1 MQIKVPL
8 TASGFLADRYS
19 KYASLNEQYQ
29 GYPII
34 SPPISI
40 REVPAET
47 KSLALSLLDYDAVPV
62 SGFVWIHWLAANFAP
77 DVTEIPEDSSQ
88 HPQFNF
94 VQGRN
99 SNAGGLIHQSDP
111 TIYQHY
117 VGPQPPDRTHQYQ
130 LTVYALKQPLELQ
143 SGFWFNQFQ
152 QAIEPQIITTATLLL
167 PGRA

>member
-8 TASGFLADRYS
+8 TAQGLLADRYS
-19 KYASLNEQYQ
+19 KYAPLADQYQ

-40 REVPAET
+40 RDVPT
-47 KSLALSLLDYDAVPV
+47 NTGSLALSLLDYDAVPV

-77 DVTEIPEDSSQ
+77 EITEIPEDSSQ
-88 HPQFNF
+88 HPQFDF
-94 VQGRN
+94 IQGRN

-117 VGPQPPDRTHQYQ
+117 VGPQPPDQTHQYQ
-130 LTVYALKQPLELQ
+130 LTVYALKQPLPLQ
-143 SGFWFNQFQ
+143 TGFWFNQFH
-152 QAIEPQIITTATLLL
+152 QAIDQQIITTATIML
-167 PGRA
+167 PSRA